1 MANPLHQG
9 QASRQEVASAC
20 RRAARSRHASR
31 LDVASAWRLSPAF
44 RSADDTYSE
53 SARSPR
59 ADTGQ
64 YVAGL
69 SNNGKTAIA
78 RRFFSRH
85 TLTEDPT
92 AECASLP
99 VALVQAPNGPR
110 ITLLLAAILQALGR
124 EPGRR
129 STTAELRRETYR
141 AMHDVGLRLLLIDDL
156 HNIRGAGVGSAL
168 VELRNMG
175 SVTGVSLG
183 GFATKEIAYVLR
195 QDEQMANRF
204 ELLTLPRWKLD
215 DLDYARLL
223 ATFERQL
230 PLWQASGLTDP
241 DLARHI
247 LVAAGGLIGG
257 IVALLRQAGVE
268 AIRTGHERIDRS
280 MLARVGGAS
289 PERIEAVAHALD
301 L

>member
-1 MANPLHQG
+1 
-9 QASRQEVASAC
+9 
-20 RRAARSRHASR
+20 
-31 LDVASAWRLSPAF
+31 
-44 RSADDTYSE
+44 
-53 SARSPR
+53 
-59 ADTGQ
+59 
-64 YVAGL
+64 
-69 SNNGKTAIA
+69 
-78 RRFFSRH
+78 
-85 TLTEDPT
+85 
-92 AECASLP
+92 LP